1 MSEVMT
7 PDEINGLIER
17 LRYTAQINRRR
28 GMSDTHPLV
37 GELEQAADAITA
49 ANSRIT
55 ELTAEIERLREALVS
70 IINGAPENDP
80 ELDPLTSAGN
90 GDDVFSDGCRQE
102 HFRLAQIARAALSHE
117 EGK

>member
-1 MSEVMT
+1 MSEDMT

-17 LRYTAQINRRR
+17 LRKAAAEMRAEDQPGWPNLC
-28 GMSDTHPLV
+28 D
-37 GELEQAADAITA
+37 EAADALHA
-49 ANSRIT
+49 ALSRIT
-55 ELTAEIERLREALVS
+55 ERAAEIERLREALVS